1 MRIFVKIFL
10 LFLLLQS
17 GFTQTTR
24 KKIDVNKSELKSLK
38 NTIKSLEKKLKE
50 QKKLEESE
58 LKILANY
65 KEQIG
70 LLSQVIANLEQEK
83 KNKEIEIRGLK
94 NKLKNSEEEL
104 KKRRKLFA
112 KRLNFIQKTKRL
124 NELELLLT
132 SESFPES
139 LRRLKFLFL
148 ISEEDRKNIEKI
160 TEIKSQIAT
169 DKVSLETE
177 VQQKKK
183 VISEKAFEEKS
194 LLSKRQKKKQVLQKI
209 KKDKEFLAK
218 DIEDKKVA
226 AKQLEEIIDQL
237 EKIRLAEIERAKR
250 EAAERAKK
258 GKKGEKSER
267 QKFFSAVGA
276 FSKNKGKL
284 SWPVSGKVVRTFG
297 EHKDP
302 RLLTITENPGIDI
315 KTKIGATVRAVA
327 SGKVILLTYLRGYG
341 NTIIIDH
348 DEGYYTVY
356 SHVTNISVV
365 KDTYIQAG
373 EKIGNVEESQV
384 SSGGLFHFEV
394 WKDRKKQN
402 PQKWL
407 TRK

>member
-1 MRIFVKIFL
+1 MQTFVKIL
-10 LFLLLQS
+10 LMFLLLQS
-17 GFTQTTR
+17 AFAQNTR
-24 KKIDVNKSELKSLK
+24 KKIDVNKSELQNLK
-38 NTIKSLEKKLKE
+38 NSIKSLEKKLKE
-50 QKKLEESE
+50 QKKLEASE
-58 LKILANY
+58 IKALENY

-83 KNKEIEIRGLK
+83 KNKEIEISSLK
-94 NKLKNSEEEL
+94 TKLKNSEEEL
-104 KKRRKLFA
+104 KKRREIFA
-112 KRLNFIQKTKRL
+112 KRLSFIQKTKRL

-148 ISEEDRKNIEKI
+148 LSEEDRKNIEKI
-160 TEIKSQIAT
+160 SEIKSQIAT

-177 VQQKKK
+177 VVQKKR
-183 VISEKAFEEKS
+183 VIAEKAFEEKS

-209 KKDKEFLAK
+209 KKDREFLAK

-226 AKQLEEIIDQL
+226 AEQLEGIIDQL

-250 EAAERAKK
+250 EAEERAKK
-258 GKKGEKSER
+258 GKKGQKSER
-267 QKFFSAVGA
+267 QKFFSAIGS

-284 SWPVSGKVVRTFG
+284 SWPVSGKIVRGFG
-297 EHKDP
+297 QHKDP
-302 RLLTITENPGIDI
+302 KLLTITENPGIDI
-315 KTKIGATVRAVA
+315 KTKVGANVRAVA

-348 DEGYYTVY
+348 DDGFYTVY

-373 EKIGNVEESQV
+373 EKVGTVEESQI
-384 SSGGLFHFEV
+384 SSGGIFHFEV

-402 PQKWL
+402 PKSWL
-407 TRK
+407 AKN

>member
-1 MRIFVKIFL
+1 MQIFVKIL
-10 LFLLLQS
+10 LMLILLQS
-17 GFTQTTR
+17 VFAQNTR
-24 KKIDVNKSELKSLK
+24 KKIDVNKSELKILK
-38 NTIKSLEKKLKE
+38 TTIKSLEKKLNE

-58 LKILANY
+58 IKTLENY

-83 KNKEIEIRGLK
+83 KNKEIEILSLK

-104 KKRRKLFA
+104 KKRREIFA
-112 KRLNFIQKTKRL
+112 KRLCFIQKTKRL

-148 ISEEDRKNIEKI
+148 LSEEDRKNIEKI

-169 DKVSLETE
+169 DKVSFETE
-177 VQQKKK
+177 VVEKKK

-194 LLSKRQKKKQVLQKI
+194 LLSKRQKKKEILQKI
-209 KKDKEFLAK
+209 KKDNEFLAK
-218 DIEDKKVA
+218 DIEDKKIA
-226 AKQLEEIIDQL
+226 AEQLEGIIDQL
-237 EKIRLAEIERAKR
+237 EKIRLAEIERTKR
-250 EAAERAKK
+250 EAAERAKE
-258 GKKGEKSER
+258 GKKSKQSDR
-267 QKFFSAVGA
+267 QKFFSAIGA
-276 FSKNKGKL
+276 FNKNKGKL
-284 SWPVSGKVVRTFG
+284 SWPVSGKIVRTFG

-315 KTKIGATVRAVA
+315 ETKIGENVRAVA

-348 DEGYYTVY
+348 DESYYTVY

-373 EKIGNVEESQV
+373 EKIGTVEESQL

-402 PQKWL
+402 PKSWL
-407 TRK
+407 AKN